1 MKRSFPDPVP
11 LVDLGGDAIWHYGIL
26 SEKGIKST
34 IVKKGRLDTKVGKI
48 MILDHFISDLRS
60 HF

>member
-34 IVKKGRLDTKVGKI
+34 IVKKGRLDTKVQF
-48 MILDHFISDLRS
+48 D
-60 HF
+60 